1 MFSAQKLFG
10 IAAIIT
16 SIGFLFQSFSSAN
29 ANIGPTISMGTNPIH
44 HYFLNCDNQTDATI
58 FTNSSN
64 EAFIITD
71 VYLYYGTVTLKIDG
85 STALMLRYY
94 QGDNSGNAHIPF
106 VSGIRVPSGSTLT
119 CSDNNDTPRIT
130 ISGYYA
136 HP

>member
-29 ANIGPTISMGTNPIH
+29 ANIGPMVSMGTNPIQ
-44 HYFLNCDNQTDATI
+44 HYYTNCDNQTNFTI
-58 FTNSSN
+58 FSNSSN
-64 EAFIITD
+64 DDFIITD

-85 STALMLRYY
+85 NTALILHYY
-94 QGDNSGNAHIPF
+94 QGDNSGSTHNPF

-119 CSDNNDTPRIT
+119 CTDNGDAPRVT

-136 HP
+136 RP